1 MKTVPATPQ
10 KTKNPL
16 LQKWREDFERDPLSA
31 LAEIFSGRAMLS
43 SVSALGTHEFL
54 AQEFASSDRIERL
67 DGAMQKWL
75 TDMLENERH
84 AKRLGAAVY
93 ARRLCDALIT
103 VWRMKLPRTTSSLRE
118 KQGEYQAY
126 LKRWRISQERDPARE
141 LERALEA

>member
-1 MKTVPATPQ
+1 MKTVPVTPQ
-10 KTKNPL
+10 KTKSPM
-16 LQKWREDFERDPLSA
+16 LQKWREDFDRDPLSA
-31 LAEIFSGRAMLS
+31 LSGIFSGRAMLS
-43 SVSALGTHEFL
+43 SVSTLGAHEFL
-54 AQEFASSDRIERL
+54 VHEFNSADQTERL
-67 DGAMQKWL
+67 DGAMQEWL
-75 TDMLENERH
+75 KDMLENESH